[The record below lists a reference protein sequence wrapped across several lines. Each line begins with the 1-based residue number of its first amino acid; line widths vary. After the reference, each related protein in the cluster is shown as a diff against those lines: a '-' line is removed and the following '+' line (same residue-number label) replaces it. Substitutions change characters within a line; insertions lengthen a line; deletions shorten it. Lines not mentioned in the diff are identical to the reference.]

1 MSKADERFIALCE
14 KHGLDPNAI
23 VDVSKVP
30 EKRKRYSLAC
40 DKLAIIAECYNKED
54 KDGNIVEME
63 LFPDYANPR
72 QWKYELLFDIVKDE
86 SSVSGFG
93 LAYYGYGNR
102 VTCTGCGGR
111 LCWRSVATGKR
122 AFADFPEYFEDFYLT
137 A

>member
-14 KHGLDPNAI
+14 KHAVDPNAI

-54 KDGNIVEME
+54 EDGNIVEME
-63 LFPDYANPR
+63 LFPDYTNRR
-72 QWKYELLFDIVKDE
+72 QWKYELLFQLVKDE

-93 LAYYGYGNR
+93 LAYDDYDTWL
-102 VTCTGCGGR
+102 TCTCVGSR

-122 AFADFPEYFEDFYLT
+122 AFADFTEYFEDVYLP

>member
-14 KHGLDPNAI
+14 KNGVDPNAI

-54 KDGNIVEME
+54 EDGNIVEME
-63 LFPDYANPR
+63 LFPDYNNR
-72 QWKYELLFDIVKDE
+72 NQWKYELLFQIVKDE

-93 LAYYGYGNR
+93 LAYHGYDGWYAHPR
-102 VTCTGCGGR
+102 CGGR

-122 AFADFPEYFEDFYLT
+122 AFTDFTEYFEDVYLP